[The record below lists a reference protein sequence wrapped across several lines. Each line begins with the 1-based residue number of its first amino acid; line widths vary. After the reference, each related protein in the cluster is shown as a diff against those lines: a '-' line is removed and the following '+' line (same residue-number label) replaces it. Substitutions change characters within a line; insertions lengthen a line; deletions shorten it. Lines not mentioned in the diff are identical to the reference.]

1 MKGTISTVASA
12 HIELQKQL
20 AQLREICT
28 SISTYRPIVL
38 KPPIIDSMRDALDQ
52 GRRHEDL
59 PGLRAFAESV
69 KRDMDV
75 IQKASCFL
83 IRSIRILTVNMK
95 MVCIGTKSN
104 ATHCSI
110 LWTPNPSNTLLHQLT
125 RHI

>member
-1 MKGTISTVASA
+1 MKGTILTGTSA

-20 AQLREICT
+20 AQLREIYT

-52 GRRHEDL
+52 RMRHESL
-59 PGLRAFAESV
+59 PGLRDFAESV

-83 IRSIRILTVNMK
+83 TRFIGILTVNMS
-95 MVCIGTKSN
+95 MGCIVTKAN

-110 LWTPNPSNTLLHQLT
+110 S
-125 RHI
+125 